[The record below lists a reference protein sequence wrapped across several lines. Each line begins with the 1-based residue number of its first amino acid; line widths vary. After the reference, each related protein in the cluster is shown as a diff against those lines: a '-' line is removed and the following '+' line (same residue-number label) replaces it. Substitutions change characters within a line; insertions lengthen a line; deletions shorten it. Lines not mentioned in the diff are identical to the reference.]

1 MPVEKTQA
9 VFECVRYILLVP
21 ELSGVFEP
29 ELKKK
34 SGRVE
39 RIYAST

>member
-9 VFECVRYILLVP
+9 VFECIRYILPVP

-29 ELKKK
+29 ELKQK
-34 SGRVE
+34 SRRIE
-39 RIYAST
+39 RICAST

>member
-1 MPVEKTQA
+1 MPVEKAQA
-9 VFECVRYILLVP
+9 VFECIRYILPVP

-29 ELKKK
+29 VLKQE
-34 SGRVE
+34 SSRVE